1 MTSASFATADELVQ
15 YVNDGAIPQADIVS
29 IEVRDG
35 RWYIFHY

>member
-1 MTSASFATADELVQ
+1 MTAANFRTADELVQ
-15 YVNDGAIPQADIVS
+15 YVNDGSILQADIVS